1 MPAERPRPFPPAFPR
16 PTVVVF
22 VKEPRPGRVK
32 TRLARGIGRL
42 EAARWHRAQALGCL
56 RRLAADPRF
65 DVVLAV
71 SPDAEGMASRIWPPA
86 LPRFPQGGGD
96 LGARMARA
104 LRGPAPGRRWRGP
117 VLLIGSDIPGVTP
130 AVIARALRA
139 LGGRQ
144 AVFGPATDGGFWLV
158 GVRNGASVPAGLF
171 EGARWSGPQA
181 LADSLATLGGR
192 RVGFA
197 DRLADV
203 DEAADL
209 PRRR

>member
-1 MPAERPRPFPPAFPR
+1 MP
-16 PTVVVF
+16 T
-22 VKEPRPGRVK
+22 
-32 TRLARGIGRL
+32 
-42 EAARWHRAQALGCL
+42 
-56 RRLAADPRF
+56 
-65 DVVLAV
+65 
-71 SPDAEGMASRIWPPA
+71 
-86 LPRFPQGGGD
+86 
-96 LGARMARA
+96 
-104 LRGPAPGRRWRGP
+104 
-117 VLLIGSDIPGVTP
+117 
-130 AVIARALRA
+130 
-139 LGGRQ
+139 GGRQ

-192 RVGFA
+192 SVGFA